1 MSTKAAKPLQF
12 SAVLRSLLALS
23 WHSKQG
29 QGRKCCVCGCALVA
43 REKSVTG
50 ASSVLFI
57 PHVTLSPA
65 LQRRSELGRQQAG
78 EAAAGWWRRTFLCLG
93 GTLHTACS
101 LWLCSLWG
109 PWRFACY
116 LVWEPSVSEIEN
128 TFVLLNPAWGRADW
142 KAQDP
147 ELVSAQ
153 FTWGFAGTH
162 SLQRWMSFLPF
173 RASAGVCRPPKLMA
187 LVYCRQDHMS
197 EFFSLST
204 QTCYS
209 LKHHPL
215 LYPPRKQ
222 SLPIVPYWKTKWQ
235 APSLQL
241 DLLKPR
247 HWRNRGGCSHSSST
261 APQYIGGLVRKD
273 TGMEIN

>member
-12 SAVLRSLLALS
+12 SAVLSSLLALN

-29 QGRKCCVCGCALVA
+29 QGRKHCVCGCALVA

-93 GTLHTACS
+93 GMLHTACS

-109 PWRFACY
+109 PWRFECY

-153 FTWGFAGTH
+153 FTWGFAAMEEEPTACRGECPFFHSGQVQVSVGHPSSWPWCTADRTTCLSFFLCPHRPVTASNTILFSILLGSSH
-162 SLQRWMSFLPF
+162 SLLFPTGKQS
-173 RASAGVCRPPKLMA
+173 SRPPA
-187 LVYCRQDHMS
+187 Y
-197 EFFSLST
+197 
-204 QTCYS
+204 
-209 LKHHPL
+209 
-215 LYPPRKQ
+215 
-222 SLPIVPYWKTKWQ
+222 
-235 APSLQL
+235 
-241 DLLKPR
+241 
-247 HWRNRGGCSHSSST
+247 N
-261 APQYIGGLVRKD
+261 
-273 TGMEIN
+273 